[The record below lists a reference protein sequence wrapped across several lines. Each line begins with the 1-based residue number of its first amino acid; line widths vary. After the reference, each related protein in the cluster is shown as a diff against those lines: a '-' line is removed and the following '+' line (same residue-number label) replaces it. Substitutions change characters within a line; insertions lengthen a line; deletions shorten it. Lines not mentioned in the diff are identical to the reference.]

1 MKKACTIVFVRSF
14 FWSMQFNILILPGGE
29 LMKFKFDFIVDEKL
43 PRRINDFLTYI
54 GTIKGK
60 SQNTVK
66 AYKTDLIV
74 FFKFMYIYKGKVSS
88 NIDFDKIDIKNLED
102 IFIQE
107 ITLEDLYTFIS
118 FCENYRE
125 NGNHAK
131 ARKVATLKSFF
142 NYLHKRAKIIES
154 NPATEL
160 ETPKLGRRTP
170 IFLNMDESLE
180 LLNNV
185 SVRNGKRDYCILTL
199 FLTCGLRLSE
209 LCNIDRKNIKE
220 DTISIIG
227 KGNKERTVYLSE
239 STKRILDEYLI
250 YRKDQDVILE
260 KKGKTKNDAL
270 FLSERGNRIAPRTV
284 EHMVSQTFKS
294 STIVK
299 DKLSPHKLRHTA
311 ATLLYLNGVDIRSL
325 KEILG
330 HESISTTQIYTHV
343 SDDKLKAA
351 VNVNPLNERL

>member
-1 MKKACTIVFVRSF
+1 MNSF
-14 FWSMQFNILILPGGE
+14 FSKSRQNIYFLPGGKG
-29 LMKFKFDFIVDEKL
+29 MKFKFNFIVDEKL
-43 PRRINDFLTYI
+43 PRRLNDFLTYI
-54 GTIKGK
+54 GTIRGK

-74 FFKFMYIYKGKVSS
+74 FFKFLYIYKGKVSS
-88 NIDFDKIDIKNLED
+88 NIDFDKIDISDLED
-102 IFIQE
+102 SFIQD
-107 ITLEDLYTFIS
+107 ISLEDLYTFIS
-118 FCENYRE
+118 FCESYRE

-142 NYLHKRAKIIES
+142 NYIHKRVKIIDD

-160 ETPKLGRRTP
+160 ETPKLGKRAP

-185 SVRNGKRDYCILTL
+185 GSRNATRDYCILTL

-209 LCNIDRKNIKE
+209 LCNIDRRNIE
-220 DTISIIG
+220 EYTISIIG

-239 STKRILDEYLI
+239 STKRILDNYLI

-260 KKGKTKNDAL
+260 KKGKAKNDAL